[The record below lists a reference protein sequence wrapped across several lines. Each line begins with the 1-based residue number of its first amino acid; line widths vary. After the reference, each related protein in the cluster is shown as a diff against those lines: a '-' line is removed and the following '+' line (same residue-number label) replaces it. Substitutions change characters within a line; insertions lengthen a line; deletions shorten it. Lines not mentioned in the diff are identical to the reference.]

1 MSNTLQSEIRAYD
14 DMRLQ
19 LESEHFGK
27 WVVFHDQKLQDT
39 YDSFEDAA
47 ANAVERFGRGPYL
60 IRRVGASSVQLPV
73 SLLYRGSFA

>member
-27 WVVFHDQKLQDT
+27 WVVFHDQKLQGT

>member
-19 LESEHFGK
+19 LETEHFDK
-27 WVVFHDQKLQDT
+27 WVVFHDQKLQGT

>member
-1 MSNTLQSEIRAYD
+1 MSNTLQPEIRAYD

-47 ANAVERFGRGPYL
+47 ANAVERFGRGH
-60 IRRVGASSVQLPV
+60 I
-73 SLLYRGSFA
+73 